1 MICHVLSFMLLSQC
15 RYVLSQ
21 DESSKLEILPST
33 ARIIPGDYVIML
45 ESTADASSFIETLN
59 DDDLFW
65 MMNVLYVYHHTS
77 NMAKPLQGLAL
88 SNVSDVGLQTLLES
102 ELVDTIT
109 PVRLNETL
117 LSILNCKAF

>member
-1 MICHVLSFMLLSQC
+1 MLLSQC

-59 DDDLFW
+59 DDDLFS
-65 MMNVLYVYHHTS
+65 MMNVLYVYNHTWD
-77 NMAKPLQGLAL
+77 MAKPLQGLAL
-88 SNVSDVGLQTLLES
+88 SNVSDIGLQKLLES
-102 ELVDTIT
+102 ELVDTIS
-109 PVRLNETL
+109 PVRLNEML
-117 LSILNCKAF
+117 LSILNFKAF